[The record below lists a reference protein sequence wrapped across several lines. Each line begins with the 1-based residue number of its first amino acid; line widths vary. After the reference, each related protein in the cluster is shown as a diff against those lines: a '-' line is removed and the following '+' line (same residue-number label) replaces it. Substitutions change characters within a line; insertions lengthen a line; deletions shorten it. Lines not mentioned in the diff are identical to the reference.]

1 LCSYFQVSNGA
12 PLGDR
17 DSFTPPTGQED
28 LKLDELVNLLTHLT
42 ANWPAFHGKAA
53 KASLGK

>member
-1 LCSYFQVSNGA
+1 
-12 PLGDR
+12 LGDR